1 MEKEKNKVPNQARPF
16 VLLFNKNTFNR
27 KQNRPVPSKEE
38 YEATLQFLNKYQ
50 NRSEKIGREG
60 IKGIIKSS
68 SIQIN
73 NPVKKFNSN
82 SDKKALSLPSIQQS
96 MNMDNNILLNPPP
109 QNQKSKTPLIY
120 KPKDK
125 KSMDIEEWKKYP
137 NVIRVSNQNKVVN
150 VSNNYTYLD
159 RSYIPYTYK
168 DYIEIMNEYKN
179 HRFGGLGAN
188 LGTREWAKQA
198 LKFKKMN
205 EYGVHVV
212 ANFKGIK
219 KYKTESPNEER
230 KLNLEKYYKMS
241 KRYKT
246 EKYGKGVML
255 NKLRRQKELE
265 KQQKL
270 QKEQEIQ
277 NSISETNNDKRKE
290 EDYELLLSENRQ
302 KYIER
307 LEILKQSLLNGL

>member
-1 MEKEKNKVPNQARPF
+1 MEKEKNKVTNHAHPF

-27 KQNRPVPSKEE
+27 KQNKPVPSQEE
-38 YEATLQFLNKYQ
+38 YEANLQFLNKYQ
-50 NRSEKIGREG
+50 NRSEIIGREG
-60 IKGIIKSS
+60 VKGIIKSS

-73 NPVKKFNSN
+73 NPVQKSNSN
-82 SDKKALSLPSIQQS
+82 SAKKAVSLPPIQQP
-96 MNMDNNILLNPPP
+96 MNIDYNILLSSSP

-120 KPKDK
+120 KPNNK

-137 NVIRVSNQNKVVN
+137 NVIPVSNPNKVLN
-150 VSNNYTYLD
+150 VSNNYAYLD

-168 DYIEIMNEYKN
+168 EYIEIMNEYKN

-205 EYGVHVV
+205 EYGVNVV
-212 ANFKGIK
+212 ANYKGIK

-265 KQQKL
+265 KQLKL

-277 NSISETNNDKRKE
+277 KSINETNNDKINE
-290 EDYELLLSENRQ
+290 EDYQLLLSENRQ

-307 LEILKQSLLNGL
+307 LEKLKHSLINGL